1 MIPATDI
8 DIDTFDRN
16 RILELFTNTPGMIE
30 RDNRKLKH
38 NTGVYFHSMPSDP
51 FTGLATIDHKA
62 AEDMGYF
69 KIDVLNVG
77 IYKDVR
83 DPEHLT
89 ELMEMEPQWE
99 LLEHDDFTDLLFHV
113 KGHGDI
119 LRQLQPRNIPQLAA
133 VLAIIR
139 PAKRYLLN
147 SEWTTIEQEVWIK
160 PDNDDYYFKKSHAI
174 AYAQAVVVQ
183 MNAICQGVND
193 VV

>member
-16 RILELFTNTPGMIE
+16 RILDLFQHTPAMID
-30 RDNRKLKH
+30 RNNRKSKH
-38 NTGVYFHSMPSDP
+38 NTGVYFHNMPSDP
-51 FTGLATIDHKA
+51 FTGLATIDHKL

-83 DPEHLT
+83 DPDHLT
-89 ELMEMEPQWE
+89 ELMEIEPQWE

-119 LRQLQPRNIPQLAA
+119 LRKLQPKSIPQLAA

-147 SEWTTIEQEVWIK
+147 SEWPTIEQEVWVK

-174 AYAQAVVVQ
+174 AYAQAIVVQ
-183 MNAICQGVND
+183 MNAICQDITN

>member
-16 RILELFTNTPGMIE
+16 RILELFTNTPAMIE

-38 NTGVYFHSMPSDP
+38 NTGIYFHNMPSDP
-51 FTGLATIDHKA
+51 FTGLATLDHKV

-89 ELMEMEPQWE
+89 ELMEIEPQWD

-119 LRQLQPRNIPQLAA
+119 LRQLRPRSISQLAA

-147 SEWTTIEQEVWIK
+147 ADWPTIEQEVWVK

-183 MNAICQGVND
+183 MNAICQGVSD